1 MKSGNRFLDV
11 FATFILMLAL
21 LMPLSARVTS
31 SPAPVVI
38 KQNTTG
44 VNAVDLDNP
53 PLLTKYAHGFKVG
66 PINHNILP
74 AGPIEPKAH
83 QLFFEA
89 QTFQQ
94 KGFAYLMYGCPE
106 QAIVS
111 LNKAHILWPD
121 SAATYRWLAEAYEA
135 DGHPS
140 LAIANYRLLFYGWPN
155 RNSLADTKNLKSGKV
170 PADKPSDYNTPDP
183 EITDPTLLMQFSLLL
198 QQAGQEDEART
209 IFEREDDEDVR
220 RALPGHRCDLAAAG
234 QRRIPAD
241 GVGVTGE
248 CQLAVLHDSCPIDE
262 EPCCGLVVVSVEGGA
277 PTAGHVF
284 GRRGLVAATRGE
296 DENRGKQDRCFRHG
310 G

>member
-21 LMPLSARVTS
+21 LMPLSTRVTS

-209 IFEREDDEDVR
+209 IFERGMEALSTRIRNSQGPLPPLFSDELTSPE
-220 RALPGHRCDLAAAG
+220 AL
-234 QRRIPAD
+234 
-241 GVGVTGE
+241 E
-248 CQLAVLHDSCPIDE
+248 
-262 EPCCGLVVVSVEGGA
+262 
-277 PTAGHVF
+277 
-284 GRRGLVAATRGE
+284 AATRTALAINQATYQ
-296 DENRGKQDRCFRHG
+296 DKQGAQANLKRSLQLQPDSSIASYYQRVLLK
-310 G
+310 

>member
-209 IFEREDDEDVR
+209 IFERGMEALSTRIRNSQGPLPPLFSDELTSPE
-220 RALPGHRCDLAAAG
+220 AL
-234 QRRIPAD
+234 
-241 GVGVTGE
+241 E
-248 CQLAVLHDSCPIDE
+248 
-262 EPCCGLVVVSVEGGA
+262 
-277 PTAGHVF
+277 
-284 GRRGLVAATRGE
+284 AATRTALAINQATYQ
-296 DENRGKQDRCFRHG
+296 DKQGAQANLKRSLQLQPDSSIASYYQRVLLK
-310 G
+310 